1 MDNSIKTTN
10 GMDAFVSSLNSCVD
24 LFYKI
29 GASRGKNIIPDF
41 EKAIQE
47 DTDIA
52 IRIAQWVRDVRGG
65 SGERQLYRDIL
76 VHLANTKVDICR
88 ALMVKT
94 PEIGRWDDLLSLAGT
109 PLESDAFALI
119 KYGLLEEK
127 NGLCAKWLPRKGEV
141 AIKLR
146 KFMGMT
152 PKQYRK
158 TLVNLTN
165 VVESKMCA
173 KDWNSIEFDKLPSLA
188 AARYQNAFNKNAPE
202 QYRKYKSGLASGTTT
217 INAGAVYPYDIVKS
231 VRWGDRTVSDAQ
243 WNALP
248 NYMEGSSERIIP
260 LVDVS
265 GSMCCSAGGNMN
277 LTCLDVAISLGL
289 YISERNEGI
298 FKDKFITF
306 STDPQFVSLS
316 GSLSTRIRKMEKSS
330 WAMSTDIEKALDMIL
345 NSAKLYSV
353 PQSHM
358 PTKILI
364 LSDMQFNCSHRGGN
378 FKATLERKY
387 QNAGYKVPNII
398 FWNLNAHSNI
408 PVTYDTNGT
417 ALVSGFSPSLMK
429 SVLKSEALNPIQI
442 MKESVCI
449 DRYDW

>member
-1 MDNSIKTTN
+1 MNNTTKTTN
-10 GMDAFVSSLNSCVD
+10 GMEAFKSSLNSCMD

-41 EKAIQE
+41 ENALKE
-47 DTDIA
+47 DTDMA

-76 VHLANTKVDICR
+76 VHLANTEKDICR

-127 NGLCAKWLPRKGEV
+127 SGLCAKWLPRKGEV

-173 KDWNSIEFDKLPSLA
+173 KDWDSIEFDKLPSLA
-188 AARYQNAFNKNAPE
+188 AARYQSAFNKNAQE
-202 QYRKYKSGLASGTTT
+202 QYRKYKSGLSSGTAT

-231 VRWGDRTVSDAQ
+231 VRHGDKAVSDAQ
-243 WNALP
+243 WKALP

-265 GSMCCSAGGNMN
+265 GSMCCSAGVNMN

-306 STDPQFVSLS
+306 STDPQFVGLS
-316 GSLSTRIRKMEKSS
+316 GSLSARIGKMERSS
-330 WAMSTDIEKALDMIL
+330 WEMSTDIEKALDMIL

-364 LSDMQFNCSHRGGN
+364 LSDMQFNCCRRGGN

-387 QNAGYKVPNII
+387 QDAGYKVPNII
-398 FWNLNAHSNI
+398 FWNLNSHSNI

-429 SVLKSEALNPIQI
+429 SVLKSEDLNPIQI
-442 MKESVCI
+442 MKETVCI